1 MNLYIVKKNNENIE
15 VKGSLSNN
23 KKTIDPKVLFEL
35 AKIKTDLL
43 SDKKITVE
51 TDNKFAFQIDEKQ
64 NVKDFSINSN
74 LKFDELYFNKKY
86 QDLIYLEEAIVEA
99 AFYGENFA
107 ILVDS
112 KYSFLNEKYNNK
124 ENKNIIKSTIK
135 KENEK
140 NISVETFLKNK
151 KNKINSKEF
160 TKYFKFDQKFFK
172 DQDIIFGSDNK
183 IVFEI
188 DKNKKIKNLRVKSNL
203 NFDNVKIDYTSNR
216 IKKRI
221 PNYKNQIFL
230 NSDNLELD
238 YTNNKTQI
246 IAKGKYSFNDKFDD
260 YEINIINEKD
270 KFDFESSIDLNNN
283 LIVIDEIDYNKEK
296 DLLSTLRLKGN
307 FIKNNDIKFKHINLS
322 EDKNNI
328 AISNLKLSKDY
339 KVKDIDALELNYLNK
354 NKNLNYVKILK
365 SKNKYELIGN
375 HFDGGSL
382 VNDLLNGHSNN
393 SFLKIFHNLNSE
405 IVLNLDKL
413 YVGHQSYLEKIK
425 GNLTDSKNEKVTN
438 LYIEK
443 PEPFIK
449 NYKFIKGFEE
459 GSLSYDSVEKNGLSK
474 SKLKIYDFKVK
485 EVPVLAKILTLASLQ
500 GIADLLT
507 GEGIRFDEFEMDYE
521 SKNNL
526 TTINEMYV
534 IGPAIS
540 VLMEGYIVKNK
551 LTSLRGTLVPATTIN
566 KTISKIPLLGNILV
580 GKKVGEGVFGV
591 SFKIK
596 GPPKNLKTTVNPL
609 KTLTPRFITRT
620 IEKLKR
626 KN

>member
-1 MNLYIVKKNNENIE
+1 M
-15 VKGSLSNN
+15 
-23 KKTIDPKVLFEL
+23 
-35 AKIKTDLL
+35 
-43 SDKKITVE
+43 
-51 TDNKFAFQIDEKQ
+51 
-64 NVKDFSINSN
+64 
-74 LKFDELYFNKKY
+74 
-86 QDLIYLEEAIVEA
+86 
-99 AFYGENFA
+99 
-107 ILVDS
+107 VDS

-135 KENEK
+135 KENDK

-382 VNDLLNGHSNN
+382 VNDLLNGDSNN

-413 YVGHQSYLEKIK
+413 YAGHQSYLKKIEGNLTVKNNKIK
-425 GNLTDSKNEKVTN
+425 SGKINALLNDNNKFSLNIKTDSKNEKVTN

-620 IEKLKR
+620 VEKLKR